1 MTFFYESEFTFLS
14 CRGRNMRVYGLK
26 IKRLEDLRGTS
37 CHCDTET
44 GGWWNEIGKEQLP
57 RILLGSWSLMASGAG
72 DQRVKLLRFH
82 GLGHVAAGQWSSGGL
97 LSRNFNGLD
106 GAWVCK
112 LGSVKS
118 TNLLK
123 RNGIWQ
129 ILQLQTKHRAV
140 NFHAGWFQSFYIVL
154 DCFSMAWKEISQN
167 KVRKV
172 TCQWT
177 PKRNYLSAAGRE
189 NCFNIEFINMHQV
202 YQLLIF
208 FMKSIV

>member
-1 MTFFYESEFTFLS
+1 
-14 CRGRNMRVYGLK
+14 
-26 IKRLEDLRGTS
+26 
-37 CHCDTET
+37 
-44 GGWWNEIGKEQLP
+44 
-57 RILLGSWSLMASGAG
+57 MASGAG

-123 RNGIWQ
+123 RNGIGQ

-140 NFHAGWFQSFYIVL
+140 YFHAGWFQSFYIML
-154 DCFSMAWKEISQN
+154 DCFSMSWKEISQN

-172 TCQWT
+172 TCQ
-177 PKRNYLSAAGRE
+177 
-189 NCFNIEFINMHQV
+189 
-202 YQLLIF
+202 
-208 FMKSIV
+208 

>member
-1 MTFFYESEFTFLS
+1 
-14 CRGRNMRVYGLK
+14 
-26 IKRLEDLRGTS
+26 
-37 CHCDTET
+37 
-44 GGWWNEIGKEQLP
+44 
-57 RILLGSWSLMASGAG
+57 MASGAG

-112 LGSVKS
+112 LRSVKS

-129 ILQLQTKHRAV
+129 ILQLQAKHRAV
-140 NFHAGWFQSFYIVL
+140 NFHAGWFQSFYIML
-154 DCFSMAWKEISQN
+154 DCFSMSWKEISQN

-172 TCQWT
+172 ACQWT
-177 PKRNYLSAAGRE
+177 PNTKAKLPFCSRDGNLLQHRIYQHAPSLSA
-189 NCFNIEFINMHQV
+189 IV
-202 YQLLIF
+202 F